1 MPKRK
6 AAMSLRALFS
16 VNEVRAI
23 GKSVAKWVWAR
34 DADAE
39 ARFIAKQ
46 VKEGR
51 NGGKANSSEVQAIKG
66 AKGGRP
72 KVRQTST
79 NVWPQRL

>member
-6 AAMSLRALFS
+6 AAMSLRSPLS

-39 ARFIAKQ
+39 AKFIAKQ
-46 VKEGR
+46 VK
-51 NGGKANSSEVQAIKG
+51 K
-66 AKGGRP
+66 KGG
-72 KVRQTST
+72 TGES
-79 NVWPQRL
+79 